1 MPRRMFNLVLLCPTF
16 TLCSVML
23 CSVTMAQEGVAAT
36 KTISSSSSVQPS
48 SALTASERETV
59 TRLLSTLPEKYL
71 GCPAPTLEQLKG
83 SSSELETDFV
93 NLYFLRHPDSSGHCK
108 AVVALFKQT
117 LGTPFTL
124 AVHNLTTGFQGL
136 PTFLE
141 FRKGRWLDV
150 TKKVLPNVVLR
161 LERPKVKS
169 RLARDGSGLLIAPF
183 DGTDDFSKLL
193 YTLEWKRGQLWPLEM
208 KTSR

>member
-1 MPRRMFNLVLLCPTF
+1 MPRQMLCFFLLCSAP
-16 TLCSVML
+16 LCSAML
-23 CSVTMAQEGVAAT
+23 CSVTLAQEGVTAT
-36 KTISSSSSVQPS
+36 KTTLSTSNVQPS
-48 SALTASERETV
+48 SALSERETV
-59 TRLLSTLPEKYL
+59 TRLLSTVPEKYL

-83 SSSELETDFV
+83 SSNELEADFV

-108 AVVALFKQT
+108 AAIALFKQT

-124 AVHNLTTGFQGL
+124 AVQNLTTGFQGL

-141 FRKGRWLDV
+141 FRRGRWLDV

-161 LERPKVKS
+161 LERLKIKS
-169 RLARDGSGLLIAPF
+169 RLARDGSGLLVAPF
-183 DGTDDFSKLL
+183 DTTDDFSKPL

-208 KTSR
+208 RTSH

>member
-83 SSSELETDFV
+83 SSKELEADFV

-108 AVVALFKQT
+108 AVIALFKQT

-124 AVHNLTTGFQGL
+124 AVQNLTTGFQGL

-161 LERPKVKS
+161 LERLKIKS
-169 RLARDGSGLLIAPF
+169 RLARDGSGLLVAPF
-183 DGTDDFSKLL
+183 DATDDFSKLL

-208 KTSR
+208 KTSH